1 VAEADF
7 LAPPGDPASPD
18 GLTVAKAREMVRLL
32 TAGAH
37 PYAQFIETRSSA
49 EAEIAVLEVD
59 VEVPQH
65 CVYDIRRIERL
76 AILFRRDD
84 ESLPE
89 VLALRPDFP
98 LVPHLN
104 LRLFELPRSLCLYDR
119 PYYELKLGWTAMA
132 FVERI
137 RTWLART
144 AKGLLHEED
153 QPLEPI
159 LMDPA
164 EDLILPA
171 SVFEAEQLED
181 SELLRVRLVQVAPK
195 RTTYIAEHWSVSAG
209 GREEGPG
216 FIATA
221 VTCPP
226 QPHGIIRRVPDN
238 LSDLHDLMLT
248 SGSDLLGTLRGRLG
262 GWMKSGEGLQQIQD
276 DHLIIV
282 AHLPKTR
289 AQGGPVETTETR
301 AFVIL
306 HTIKEIGEAIGVWG
320 LTDGEP
326 GLLFP
331 PDEAKRGEK
340 IKLAMLNPRRA
351 LSRPLAA
358 QLNALNEAVSIKVAV
373 IGVGALGSQVVTNLV
388 RAGFGQWTIIDDDI
402 LLPHNIARHALGG
415 FFLGASK
422 AQALAAVVNRM
433 IDGDDI
439 ARAII
444 ADVLRPGEQAEA
456 LQNVF
461 RESDVIVDMSISVAV
476 ARYLALDLEAAARR
490 MSLFL
495 NPSGTGLILLAEDTQ
510 RLVPLDML
518 EMQFYRELA
527 ANPALAGFLR
537 RSDDR
542 IHAGQSCRDITT
554 RLPQDLVALQGA
566 IGSRALRESIRSGD
580 PTLSVWRVG
589 DESVTVNV
597 VQVTPSEVTTERIGE
612 WTISTDAK
620 LLGKL
625 AALRSDKLPN
635 ETGGVL
641 VGAFDMQRKIVY
653 VVDTIPS
660 PPDSEEWPTHY
671 IRGCQGLMQRV
682 QEIGEAT
689 GGMLQYVGE
698 WHSHPEGHDA
708 SPSSDD
714 LTVRDWVAKWMDTAG
729 LPGLLAIA
737 AQGRQVKFLLGGLAI
752 TEEEVLDG
760 ADHGSLQ
767 AGE

>member
-1 VAEADF
+1 
-7 LAPPGDPASPD
+7 
-18 GLTVAKAREMVRLL
+18 MVRLL

-49 EAEIAVLEVD
+49 EAEIVVLEVD

-65 CVYDIRRIERL
+65 CVYEIRRIERL
-76 AILFRRDD
+76 AVVFDRAD

-89 VLALRPDFP
+89 VLALRRDFP

-104 LRLFELPRSLCLYDR
+104 LRPFELPRSLCLYDH
-119 PYYELKLGWTAMA
+119 PYKELKLEWTAAA

-144 AKGLLHEED
+144 AKDLLHEED

-171 SVFEAEQLED
+171 DLFDPEQAEDAQ
-181 SELLRVRLVQVAPK
+181 RLQVGVVQVPPNRA
-195 RTTYIAEHWSVSAG
+195 TYIAEHWPESAG
-209 GREEGPG
+209 VPKEGLR

-221 VTCPP
+221 VTCQP
-226 QPHGIIRRVPDN
+226 QPHGIILRIPGN

-248 SGSDLLGTLRGRLG
+248 SGDDLLGTLRGRLKEWVQSG
-262 GWMKSGEGLQQIQD
+262 GPFQQMQD
-276 DHLIIV
+276 DPLIVI
-282 AHLPKTR
+282 ARLPKTR
-289 AQGGPVETTETR
+289 AQGGPVETTEIR

-306 HTIKEIGEAIGVWG
+306 HSIKEIGEAIGVWVIK
-320 LTDGEP
+320 DGSV
-326 GLLFP
+326 GLLFE
-331 PDEAKRGEK
+331 PDEARRGAE
-340 IKLAMLNPRRA
+340 IKLKLLNPRPA

-358 QLNALNEAVSIKVAV
+358 QLNALNEAVSIEVAA

-388 RAGFGQWTIIDDDI
+388 RAGFGQWTLIDPDI

-422 AQALAAVVNRM
+422 AQALAAVVNPM

-439 ARAII
+439 ARAIV

-456 LQNVF
+456 LQDVF
-461 RESDVIVDMSISVAV
+461 RESDVIVDMSVSVAV
-476 ARYLALDLEAAARR
+476 ARYLARDLEAAARR

-495 NPSGTGLILLAEDTQ
+495 NPSGTGLILLAEDAQ

-518 EMQFYRELA
+518 EMQFYRELVTDST
-527 ANPALAGFLR
+527 LAGFLR

-554 RLPQDLVALQGA
+554 RLPQDLVALQAA
-566 IGSRALRESIRSGD
+566 IASRALRAAIRSGD
-580 PTLSVWRVG
+580 PTLSVWRV
-589 DESVTVNV
+589 EEPSLTVSAV
-597 VQVTPSEVTTERIGE
+597 HVTPSKIRTERIGE
-612 WTISTDAK
+612 WMVCTDAT
-620 LLGKL
+620 LLHKL
-625 AALRSDKLPN
+625 AELRSGKLPN

-653 VVDTIPS
+653 VIDTIPS
-660 PPDSEEWPTHY
+660 PPDSEEWPTVY
-671 IRGCQGLMQRV
+671 IRGCQGLTQRV
-682 QEIGEAT
+682 REIGEAT
-689 GGMLQYVGE
+689 DAMLQYIGE
-698 WHSHPEGHDA
+698 WHSHPDGYDA
-708 SPSSDD
+708 SPSPDD
-714 LTVRDWVAKWMDTAG
+714 LTVLAWLTERMDADG
-729 LPGLLAIA
+729 FPAVLAIA
-737 AQGRQVKFLLGGLAI
+737 AQEGEVRFLLGDLAV
-752 TEEEVLDG
+752 TKDEVLGG
-760 ADHGSLQ
+760 ADPASAQTNG
-767 AGE
+767 